1 MTQNMTAY
9 YVIKAMAH
17 YEKETLIARL
27 SYILTENQLNRLTNG
42 IATKIELV
50 DPVKFAEYMEEVGI
64 FDATFCGGTF
74 ITSISDTNDSPIG
87 FYANVS
93 GKDKDGNVISRA
105 LDYQFDQPIAK
116 CFDFGFI

>member
-9 YVIKAMAH
+9 YAIKAMAH

-74 ITSISDTNDSPIG
+74 ITSISDTNDSPIL
-87 FYANVS
+87 ANQSVPLNLPYLTKHYS
-93 GKDKDGNVISRA
+93 CKSVHP
-105 LDYQFDQPIAK
+105 L
-116 CFDFGFI
+116 